1 MYCDQC
7 GQPLSDQSTRCPACD
22 TADPAISPPLR
33 FPTPTSALVADPYQ
47 PLPGLA
53 PLMPVDDPGFQP
65 EERSGLSPSQI
76 RGLRRLTSLGLA
88 DPCRVLLTGDG
99 NAPEATMVVAML
111 ARAADDR
118 RFRTELVSA
127 IATRDF
133 GSVLR
138 HLESDDRPNPAA
150 VPADPALQ
158 QGAQIDH
165 AEAQADAESVQEDV
179 PPRLCD
185 ACGSTLIPDARF
197 CEACGRS
204 LPSPLPA
211 SQPSA
216 TGAPVRAAVAL
227 TSARE
232 PLSAAARTPNSRSCP
247 NAECQAYRAPTSD
260 GFCANCGTATV
271 DAPITAGALTATA
284 AARGGFPPNVA
295 YPSPRPAGAP
305 LRRPRYS
312 NARRISYSCLW
323 AFYTVV
329 FVIGFFAAAAQGDA
343 GGALVSLAIAAA
355 TGTYVWRI
363 WTYRSKH
370 LWMVIFF

>member
-7 GQPLSDQSTRCPACD
+7 GQPLSDQSTRCTACD

-53 PLMPVDDPGFQP
+53 PLMPVDDPGFRP

-138 HLESDDRPNPAA
+138 HLKSTIGQIRLGYPLIRRCNRALRSITPRLRLTRKASRRTSRRASATPVAARSSPTPGSARRAVVPCRLPFPHRNPA
-150 VPADPALQ
+150 
-158 QGAQIDH
+158 
-165 AEAQADAESVQEDV
+165 
-179 PPRLCD
+179 
-185 ACGSTLIPDARF
+185 
-197 CEACGRS
+197 
-204 LPSPLPA
+204 
-211 SQPSA
+211 
-216 TGAPVRAAVAL
+216 
-227 TSARE
+227 
-232 PLSAAARTPNSRSCP
+232 
-247 NAECQAYRAPTSD
+247 
-260 GFCANCGTATV
+260 
-271 DAPITAGALTATA
+271 
-284 AARGGFPPNVA
+284 
-295 YPSPRPAGAP
+295 RPG
-305 LRRPRYS
+305 LR
-312 NARRISYSCLW
+312 
-323 AFYTVV
+323 
-329 FVIGFFAAAAQGDA
+329 
-343 GGALVSLAIAAA
+343 
-355 TGTYVWRI
+355 
-363 WTYRSKH
+363 
-370 LWMVIFF
+370 